1 MSSDKY
7 QWKWR
12 FHDWKFY
19 AFHFSVCLFYC
30 YCYHTLFFLLVRSL
44 VGVRSVSYLMPEV
57 LLAENLY
64 FVFKFSDFAHAMS
77 HRGFAPV
84 QHSASMMNL
93 WLELN
98 CSVKL
103 TRWDCQQ
110 NKLFLYRKRQYQ
122 HLLRAEVQERES
134 ERERQREQMRQLL
147 LVLLMDN
154 VLYRERASP
163 TEFIAK
169 LWREW
174 KESAI
179 WTIFETK
186 LITVLW
192 NEARL

>member
-64 FVFKFSDFAHAMS
+64 FVFEFSDFAHAMS

-93 WLELN
+93 WLQLN

-134 ERERQREQMRQLL
+134 ERERGRENKW
-147 LVLLMDN
+147 DN
-154 VLYRERASP
+154 Y
-163 TEFIAK
+163 F
-169 LWREW
+169 
-174 KESAI
+174 
-179 WTIFETK
+179 
-186 LITVLW
+186 
-192 NEARL
+192 